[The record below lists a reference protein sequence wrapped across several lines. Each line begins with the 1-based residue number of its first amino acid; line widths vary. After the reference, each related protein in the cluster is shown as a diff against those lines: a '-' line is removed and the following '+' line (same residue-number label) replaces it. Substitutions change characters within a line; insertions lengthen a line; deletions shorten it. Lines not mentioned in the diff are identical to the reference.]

1 MKKPAV
7 PETAT
12 MSTGK
17 KLRLVWNDEFDG
29 RGLPDPAKWSYEEGF
44 VRNREFQYYTRE
56 RSANA
61 RREKGSLVLEARLDS
76 LRHANGVAL
85 CTSGSINTRGKAS
98 WKYGR
103 FEIRAKLPGGI
114 GAWPAIWMLGD
125 NIPKVG
131 WPRCGEIDIMEYVG
145 HRKDQVHFTV
155 HAQNEGRH
163 VSKGVNVNFPTAE
176 TDFAVYVLEW
186 ERDALRF
193 FVDGTLGLEFKR
205 GDIAIAPWPFD
216 KPHYLLLNLAIG
228 GSWGAEK
235 GIDGAIFPCRFEVDY
250 VRVYQ

>member
-193 FVDGTLGLEFKR
+193 FVDGNLGLEFKR

>member
-193 FVDGTLGLEFKR
+193 FVDGTFGLEFKR

-235 GIDGAIFPCRFEVDY
+235 GIDAAIFPCRFEVDY

>member
-61 RREKGSLVLEARLDS
+61 RREKGSLVLGARLDG

-235 GIDGAIFPCRFEVDY
+235 GIDAAIFPCRFEIDY

>member
-235 GIDGAIFPCRFEVDY
+235 GIDAVIFPCRFEIDY

>member
-1 MKKPAV
+1 MSKPAV

-235 GIDGAIFPCRFEVDY
+235 GIDAAIFPCRFEVDY

>member
-1 MKKPAV
+1 MKKTAV

-12 MSTGK
+12 TSTGK

-29 RGLPDPAKWSYEEGF
+29 RGLPDPEKWSYEEGF

-56 RSANA
+56 RTANA
-61 RREKGSLVLEARLDS
+61 RREKGSLVLEARLDNF
-76 LRHANGVAL
+76 RHANGVAL

-125 NIPKVG
+125 NIAKVG

-155 HAQNEGRH
+155 HAQHEGRH
-163 VSKGVNVNFPTAE
+163 VSKGVNVNVPTAE
-176 TDFAVYVLEW
+176 TDYAVYVLEW
-186 ERDALRF
+186 DRNAMRF
-193 FVDGTLGLEFKR
+193 FVDGTFGLEVKR

-235 GIDGAIFPCRFEVDY
+235 GIDAAIFPCRFEIDY